1 MTDNKIDL
9 IAIKDLVGMNFFIPS
24 YQRGYRWKE
33 IEINALL
40 DDINEFNTER
50 DGKFYCLQP
59 LVVRKKDN
67 RYRIIDGQQRLTT
80 ILLTLK
86 ALNDNDLK
94 TEIIEYERDNYFS
107 QLPFDYINEIQITA
121 NNKTQAN
128 SKYIEYIDDGNQD
141 KDKIEFYYL
150 FTNYLHIRKWL
161 QENSHEQLA
170 DKIKNDTCFI
180 WYNIEI
186 INDDDEYDIFRNL
199 NSGKIP
205 LTNAE
210 LIKALF
216 LRNIKNAD
224 YNNNKTNENERE
236 RELTQ
241 KIIAEEYDQI
251 ERRIRDLEFWYF
263 LNPNKQQASS
273 CINFI
278 FDLMYQTD
286 EKLSDDK
293 RKEIE
298 SVGSNSTFYYFER
311 KISYNSEGTR
321 RNIEEQ
327 FNMSKSIWEDVQKYS
342 ELSTLILFTS
352 VS

>member
-224 YNNNKTNENERE
+224 YNNNKT
-236 RELTQ
+236 
-241 KIIAEEYDQI
+241 
-251 ERRIRDLEFWYF
+251 
-263 LNPNKQQASS
+263 
-273 CINFI
+273 
-278 FDLMYQTD
+278 
-286 EKLSDDK
+286 
-293 RKEIE
+293 
-298 SVGSNSTFYYFER
+298 
-311 KISYNSEGTR
+311 
-321 RNIEEQ
+321 
-327 FNMSKSIWEDVQKYS
+327 
-342 ELSTLILFTS
+342 TS